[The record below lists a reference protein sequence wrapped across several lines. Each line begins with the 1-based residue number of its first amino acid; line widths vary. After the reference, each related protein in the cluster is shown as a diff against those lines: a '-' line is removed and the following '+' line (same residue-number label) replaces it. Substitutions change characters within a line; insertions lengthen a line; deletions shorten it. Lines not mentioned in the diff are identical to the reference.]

1 MAWTFNWWEHSCG
14 CQAHWT
20 IDLTETWVLW
30 QLQLTVILPK
40 MHYKQY
46 LDLEN
51 MVLFLYIPSST
62 LQSVGAQPGP
72 SDN

>member
-1 MAWTFNWWEHSCG
+1 
-14 CQAHWT
+14 
-20 IDLTETWVLW
+20 
-30 QLQLTVILPK
+30 

-72 SDN
+72 SDNWFKWYKGSMAVGTDSFPSENAL